1 MTVRLL
7 LDEHFADVIAKRLR
21 DGGHDVVAVVADP
34 ALRAQPDAEIY
45 RRAAMEG
52 RRIVTENVKD
62 FRPLLPSAYD
72 NNDPVAPLLLV
83 APGRFPRGGRRAAAV
98 VSALGMWLA
107 QEDAGSR
114 PDEDWLI

>member
-7 LDEHFADVIAKRLR
+7 LDEHFAEVIAKRLR
-21 DGGHDVVAVVADP
+21 DDGHDVLAVVADP
-34 ALRAQPDAEIY
+34 SLRAQPDAEVY
-45 RRAAMEG
+45 RRAAAES
-52 RRIVTENVKD
+52 RRVVTENVKD
-62 FRPLLPSAYD
+62 FRPLLLSAYD

-98 VSALGMWLA
+98 VAALRRWLV

-114 PDEDWLI
+114 PDEEWLT